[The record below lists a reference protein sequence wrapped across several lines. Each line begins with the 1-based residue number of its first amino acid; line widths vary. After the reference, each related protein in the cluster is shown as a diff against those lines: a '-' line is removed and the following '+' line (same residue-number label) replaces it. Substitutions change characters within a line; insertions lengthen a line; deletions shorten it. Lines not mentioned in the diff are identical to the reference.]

1 MTIQDAGRQLL
12 FQLFQLYEEREAKN
26 ITDWV
31 MENIT
36 GWTKIDRVINKTVPL
51 SSRQLHL
58 LETYTIELAAHKPV
72 QYVLHEAWFYGMK
85 LYVDE
90 NVLIPRPETEELV
103 DWIVEEVRSSK
114 FGNSG
119 TGEPR
124 TPEPGPPELPNFEL
138 PNSRTPNPELRT
150 PEPRTILDIGTGS
163 GCIALGLK
171 KGLPGAR
178 VYGCDI
184 SEGALEVA
192 RRNAV
197 EQHLDIE
204 LCKLDFLSEPAWKE
218 LPVFDILVSNPPYI
232 PVRDKATMAAHVL
245 NHEPHLALFVANNDP
260 LQYYKS
266 IAAFAKEHL
275 APAGAVYMEIYEGA
289 GNTVLELFRQAGF
302 AQTVLRK
309 DLQGKNRMVKAA
321 L

>member
-1 MTIQDAGRQLL
+1 MAAKIQYVCGMTIHDAGQQLL
-12 FQLFQLYEEREAKN
+12 FQLFPVYEEREARN
-26 ITDWV
+26 IAEWV

-51 SSRQLHL
+51 TPRQLGL
-58 LETYTIELAAHKPV
+58 LETYTKELAAHKPV

-103 DWIVEEVRSSK
+103 DWIVSEAVNSS
-114 FGNSG
+114 
-119 TGEPR
+119 
-124 TPEPGPPELPNFEL
+124 LP
-138 PNSRTPNPELRT
+138 
-150 PEPRTILDIGTGS
+150 TILDIGTGS
-163 GCIALGLK
+163 GCIAMGLK
-171 KGLPGAR
+171 KGIPGAK

-184 SEGALEVA
+184 SAGALEVA
-192 RRNAV
+192 HRNAR
-197 EQHLDIE
+197 EQQLDITLQE
-204 LCKLDFLSEPAWKE
+204 LDFLSEQAWDG

-232 PVRDKATMAAHVL
+232 PVKDKASMAAHVL

-266 IAAFAKEHL
+266 IAAFAKQRL
-275 APAGAVYMEIYEGA
+275 APGGAIYMEIYEEA

-302 AQTVLRK
+302 ADTILKK
-309 DLQGKNRMVKAA
+309 DLQDKNRMVKAA